1 MRLVFWRWL
10 ALFVLAAAPLLGDP
24 VDDKIR
30 MLVDPESYQRHS
42 KLLELI
48 FKERERFYTENGP
61 DILLIVETLKEN
73 GLLRIFHKTPRE
85 LTATFETRINPL
97 FLIKALQDSLND
109 LGFNY
114 YLTSAFEKSGER
126 FLWRLSYKSQYA
138 IDPVVL
144 AGQLDRYGIRF
155 YDISRDGDDWY
166 YHLSAPEPELSG
178 SEPLDS
184 REARRLINPSGE
196 YWVRLREEGRY
207 LEVRTLSPGYWY
219 PDVVFYDRYLNIL
232 KIYRKD
238 RSTRGVRLTIP
249 EDTRYIK
256 VTDRFTVENLKH
268 GIRIGLEGS

>member
-1 MRLVFWRWL
+1 M
-10 ALFVLAAAPLLGDP
+10 
-24 VDDKIR
+24 
-30 MLVDPESYQRHS
+30 
-42 KLLELI
+42 
-48 FKERERFYTENGP
+48 
-61 DILLIVETLKEN
+61 
-73 GLLRIFHKTPRE
+73 
-85 LTATFETRINPL
+85 
-97 FLIKALQDSLND
+97 
-109 LGFNY
+109 
-114 YLTSAFEKSGER
+114 
-126 FLWRLSYKSQYA
+126 
-138 IDPVVL
+138 
-144 AGQLDRYGIRF
+144 
-155 YDISRDGDDWY
+155 
-166 YHLSAPEPELSG
+166 SG